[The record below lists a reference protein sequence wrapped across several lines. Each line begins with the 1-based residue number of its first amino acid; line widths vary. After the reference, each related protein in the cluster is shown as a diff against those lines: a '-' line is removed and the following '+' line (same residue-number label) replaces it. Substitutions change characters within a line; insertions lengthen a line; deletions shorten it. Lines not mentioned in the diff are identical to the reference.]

1 MEAHDMTSRPHPD
14 QPIAPA
20 PGSSS
25 SPPPAPDSGR
35 PRPAMLDRLKRLMR
49 HRWSDSAVRKA
60 IPADLM
66 ERLTRRVAASE
77 RRHTGQ
83 IRLCIEGGLPW
94 SYLRR
99 GAPARERAVTLFGK
113 LRVWDT
119 EHNNGVLIYLLLA
132 ERAIEIVADRALA
145 RTIQQQAWEAL
156 VRQMGAAFR
165 EGRYEDGLTEAIAEV
180 SALLVQHFPA
190 EEPQRSDAAGAAQAH
205 ANELPDAPL
214 LLLRDGAED

>member
-1 MEAHDMTSRPHPD
+1 MNHPIPPRDEAGAPTAGAHAQPPHHAQGHDGQRPPLL
-14 QPIAPA
+14 
-20 PGSSS
+20 
-25 SPPPAPDSGR
+25 R
-35 PRPAMLDRLKRLMR
+35 RLTRLVR
-49 HRWSDSAVRKA
+49 HRWSDGAVRKA
-60 IPADLM
+60 IPADLL

-99 GAPARERAVTLFGK
+99 GASPRERAVTLFGK

-132 ERAIEIVADRALA
+132 DHAIEIVADRALA
-145 RTIQQQAWEAL
+145 RTITPQAWHAFIA
-156 VRQMGAAFR
+156 QMRAAFR
-165 EGRYEDGLTEAIAEV
+165 EERYEDGLTQALAEV

-190 EEPQRSDAAGAAQAH
+190 DDSSAPHEGAAGASP
-205 ANELPDAPL
+205 ANELPDAPV
-214 LLLRDGAED
+214 LLRHGQD

>member
-1 MEAHDMTSRPHPD
+1 MN
-14 QPIAPA
+14 QPI
-20 PGSSS
+20 
-25 SPPPAPDSGR
+25 PPVEAAGTHAAGGANATAAHSQPPHLPQVHRRR
-35 PRPAMLDRLKRLMR
+35 PPLLRRLARLVR
-49 HRWSDSAVRKA
+49 HRWSDGAVRKA
-60 IPADLM
+60 IPADLL

-99 GAPARERAVTLFGK
+99 GASPRERAVTLFGK

-132 ERAIEIVADRALA
+132 DHAIEIVADRALA
-145 RTIQQQAWEAL
+145 RTITPQAWQAL
-156 VRQMGAAFR
+156 IGQMRAAFR
-165 EGRYEDGLTEAIAEV
+165 EERYEDGLTQALAEV

-190 EEPQRSDAAGAAQAH
+190 DHSAPHEGAAGASPT
-205 ANELPDAPL
+205 NELPDAPL
-214 LLLRDGAED
+214 LLRHGQD